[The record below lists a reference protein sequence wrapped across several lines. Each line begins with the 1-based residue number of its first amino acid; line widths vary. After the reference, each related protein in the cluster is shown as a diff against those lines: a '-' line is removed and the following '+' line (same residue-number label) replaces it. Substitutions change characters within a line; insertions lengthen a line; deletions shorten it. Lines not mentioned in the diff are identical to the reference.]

1 MASYDVAWKLWPA
14 VSIGDAVS
22 IKEVADM
29 VDPRNQ
35 VHVPERPNDM
45 IGSLANTCVAKSLLG
60 RAWQNCSQCP
70 PTNSESS
77 IFLQLFE

>member
-1 MASYDVAWKLWPA
+1 MACYDVSCNVWQAL
-14 VSIGDAVS
+14 SSGDAVS

-29 VDPRNQ
+29 VDPLNQ

-60 RAWQNCSQCP
+60 RAW
-70 PTNSESS
+70 
-77 IFLQLFE
+77 